1 MSVLLLLQ
9 LRCRWCELVFY
20 ICRCCFR
27 GQAYC
32 CGECRIAG
40 QRQNHREAQ
49 RKYRQTEKGKKAHRQ
64 AENRRRYDLS
74 QKSQKNM
81 DDASSTVLQGWCMKL
96 AKAVGNRFLYVNKPP
111 RCHFCGS
118 YGQIVEAF
126 PRRGYG

>member
-1 MSVLLLLQ
+1 MLLLQ

-32 CGECRIAG
+32 CDECRIAG

-64 AENRRRYDLS
+64 AENRRRYGLS

-81 DDASSTVLQGWCMKL
+81 DDASSTVLQGCVPNHLGITQPTVSKSVWRGEKL
-96 AKAVGNRFLYVNKPP
+96 VKENNLTF
-111 RCHFCGS
+111 
-118 YGQIVEAF
+118 IEE
-126 PRRGYG
+126 